1 MCPRLHVAQ
10 LYRWTDGPFG
20 MDLLYRLLAESTT
33 RSYSIPI
40 YEWLSPSSCGLRQ
53 YVFWWVNVI
62 HMFLGTWPRRPR
74 QPMVIPNVIFILSF
88 NKICLTLSSCSDFE
102 EFYLTRNIQIHCAC
116 VLAAARLYLDGLSLV
131 FQSCTGFGC
140 VSSPDFPTLDVTL
153 TQVKQRQKI

>member
-1 MCPRLHVAQ
+1 M
-10 LYRWTDGPFG
+10 
-20 MDLLYRLLAESTT
+20 
-33 RSYSIPI
+33 
-40 YEWLSPSSCGLRQ
+40 
-53 YVFWWVNVI
+53 I

-153 TQVKQRQKI
+153 TSKAAPENINGVAKQRVLMSRSFLKYVGNVS